1 MDKSGRAVTQI
12 EYPAAL
18 QKEVADYNH
27 STLSSAQNFYLPYE
41 CERILKGAL
50 AVGAEGDAAQLATIL
65 QSTTR
70 DDTIDGETK
79 KRNLVAIAATLAS
92 RARMVSRKS

>member
-1 MDKSGRAVTQI
+1 VDKSGRAVTQI

-50 AVGAEGDAAQLATIL
+50 AVGAEGAAQLATIL
-65 QSTTR
+65 QSTTE